1 MGPLL
6 RLHDK
11 EGEGCGRV
19 VGGGLGRAEG
29 PGPCVVRSRLL
40 LPQVRPAQWYV
51 AIPGSI
57 AAMLKIY
64 NREINSEPQGRARE
78 GGGRG
83 GPGEGG
89 GSWALRGEVSAP
101 FSAGAPSSVVCMRP
115 SM

>member
-19 VGGGLGRAEG
+19 VGGGPGEG
-29 PGPCVVRSRLL
+29 G
-40 LPQVRPAQWYV
+40 
-51 AIPGSI
+51 GSWALRGEVSAPF
-57 AAMLKIY
+57 AALLKIY
-64 NREINSEPQGRARE
+64 NRKMNSELQGRVRE

-89 GSWALRGEVSAP
+89 GSWALRGEVP
-101 FSAGAPSSVVCMRP
+101 LGAENLESRNKF
-115 SM
+115 